1 MNPSV
6 HVPTSSLAAV
16 LSMLLISALGLA
28 PLPLQAQQAQL
39 QEIVVT
45 AERRSENIQNVPIA
59 ITAVSGADLATLGV
73 RQGADITS
81 LVPNMLLNLPY
92 GPEAQP
98 TFTLRGVTTQDFSEN
113 QSSPIAMY
121 VDEVYKAVG
130 AVQAL
135 QTFDLE
141 RVEVLRGPQG
151 TLYGKNATGGA
162 VSFYSRNPSLTDTD
176 GYVTAGGGNYS
187 DYSVRAAAGTPL
199 IDDKLALRVAI
210 YYENRDGWVNSVAP
224 VNVEPLNGVDALAGR
239 LTLLAKPTDSLTAT
253 LKASFSKSGGTP
265 YGAHALNNDPNVTGF
280 NGYISW
286 FDNGAKYA
294 VHKDIHNDSVS
305 LKLDWNLAQDMTL
318 TSISA
323 YDYGYWYEKSD
334 DGGLPIT
341 LRLDDPNTYFSTA
354 NVFSQELRLASK
366 DTTPFSWLGGLYFGH
381 ESVHPTVQF
390 HFFDGYA
397 GGFVVPPPP
406 PGGHTL
412 FGFDEYNNFNQI
424 KQSTAG
430 FVNLGYAVTPTV
442 NLHAGARYTHDDI
455 TVKNFYALEG
465 GLYDVSQGYAPD
477 GGTTYWTQTIPYSV
491 PVYGV
496 QYSTSLQP
504 GAAGLYPHLHQNN
517 NNTSVRVGP
526 DWKPTENLLLY
537 LTFSQGYRG
546 AAFNGQAF
554 NAPAELNFAQPE
566 KLNSYELGLK
576 DQFWNQRGIFNAAA
590 FYYDYKNQQFLD
602 SFPLPPPGGTGFHT
616 VNAPKSKV
624 YGGEFEL
631 TLLATDDLKVRA
643 ALGLMHSE
651 YVELTLH
658 GVNLSG
664 NQLIQAPDYNG
675 SIGVDW
681 RFLRLDAGELHAM
694 ADSNWYGKQYFDA
707 PNTERIAQGSYN
719 LTNGRIYFDS
729 TTKRGFGAGIWIK
742 NAFNTQYLSYG
753 LAQRDPAQGGLGFDY
768 SLVGE
773 PRTYGADITYRF

>member
-1 MNPSV
+1 MHKSV
-6 HVPTSSLAAV
+6 HVPKPEATAV
-16 LSMLLISALGLA
+16 LSLLLIAALGLTPPA
-28 PLPLQAQQAQL
+28 LRAQQAQL

-45 AERRSENIQNVPIA
+45 AERRTENIQDVPIA

-135 QTFDLE
+135 QTFDLD

-162 VSFYSRNPSLTDTD
+162 VTFYSRNPSLTDTD
-176 GYVTAGGGNYS
+176 GYVTLGGGNYS

-199 IDDKLALRVAI
+199 IDDKLALRVAL

-224 VNVEPLNGVDALAGR
+224 VKVEPLNGVDAFAGR
-239 LTLLAKPTDSLTAT
+239 LTLLGKPT
-253 LKASFSKSGGTP
+253 
-265 YGAHALNNDPNVTGF
+265 YGAHALNNDPSVTLF

-294 VHKDIHNDSVS
+294 VDKDIHNDSVS
-305 LKLDWNLAQDMTL
+305 LKLDWELSANMSL

-341 LRLDDPNTYFSTA
+341 GPATARLDDPNTYTSSA
-354 NVFSQELRLASK
+354 NVFSQELRLASR
-366 DTTPFSWLGGLYFGH
+366 DTTPFSWLAGLYYGH

-390 HFFDGYA
+390 HFFDGYTA
-397 GGFVVPPPP
+397 GFVLPD
-406 PGGHTL
+406 GHAL
-412 FGFDEYNNFNQI
+412 YGFDEYNNFTQI
-424 KQSTAG
+424 KESTAG
-430 FVNLGYAVTPTV
+430 FVNLSYAVTPTIT
-442 NLHAGARYTHDDI
+442 LHAGARYTHDDI
-455 TVKNFYALEG
+455 TVKDFYALEG
-465 GLYDVSQGYAPD
+465 GLFGPAQGYAPD
-477 GGTTYWTQTIPYSV
+477 GGTTYWTQTIPYFPAFS
-491 PVYGV
+491 YA
-496 QYSTSLQP
+496 QYSTSLIPP
-504 GAAGLYPHLHQNN
+504 GGVNPDLHQNN

-526 DWKPTENLLLY
+526 DWKPAPNLLVY

-566 KLNSYELGLK
+566 KLNSTELGLK

-602 SFPLPPPGGTGFHT
+602 AFALPGGAGTGFHT

-631 TLLATDDLKVRA
+631 TLLATDDVKVRA

-658 GVNLSG
+658 GVDLSG

-719 LTNGRIYFDS
+719 VTNGRIYFDS

-742 NAFNTQYLSYG
+742 NAFNTQYLAYG
-753 LAQRDPAQGGLGFDY
+753 LAQRDPSQGGLGFDY

-773 PRTYGADITYRF
+773 PRTYGADVTYHF